1 MILIQFLRML
11 KKLIK
16 IEINKF
22 KNNKN
27 IFLKGDDEMSNIL
40 LQNDYLYE
48 KEPNK
53 IYNKEEKKNLKKIEI
68 TL

>member
-1 MILIQFLRML
+1 ML
-11 KKLIK
+11 KKLIIKFINVKNLKFINSK
-16 IEINKF
+16 IIK
-22 KNNKN
+22 
-27 IFLKGDDEMSNIL
+27 IYFLKVWWNSNIL

>member
-1 MILIQFLRML
+1 MIQISNCE
-11 KKLIK
+11 K
-16 IEINKF
+16 IEIYKLI
-22 KNNKN
+22 NNKN
-27 IFLKGDDEMSNIL
+27 IILKGVDEMSNIL

>member
-40 LQNDYLYE
+40 LQNGYLYE

-53 IYNKEEKKNLKKIEI
+53 IYNKEKKRI
-68 TL
+68 

>member
-1 MILIQFLRML
+1 ML

-53 IYNKEEKKNLKKIEI
+53 MYNKEKKRI
-68 TL
+68 

>member
-1 MILIQFLRML
+1 
-11 KKLIK
+11 
-16 IEINKF
+16 
-22 KNNKN
+22 
-27 IFLKGDDEMSNIL
+27 MSNIL
-40 LQNDYLYE
+40 LQTDYLYE

>member
-1 MILIQFLRML
+1 ML
-11 KKLIK
+11 KKLIIKFINVKNLKFINSK
-16 IEINKF
+16 IIK
-22 KNNKN
+22 
-27 IFLKGDDEMSNIL
+27 IYFLKVRWNSNIL

>member
-1 MILIQFLRML
+1 ML
-11 KKLIK
+11 KKLIFKFINVKNLKFINSK
-16 IEINKF
+16 IIK
-22 KNNKN
+22 
-27 IFLKGDDEMSNIL
+27 IYFLKVRWNSNIL

>member
-53 IYNKEEKKNLKKIEI
+53 IYNKEKKRIWNKI
-68 TL
+68 